1 MNFYKSIKGFTL
13 VEMMLVIGIIAVLAG
28 LTIGLSSSAVS
39 NSERRE
45 TENLLQQLEIA
56 MSAWVANNN
65 GPMTSGQYICEASGF
80 GSDDFGFLQ
89 QIYDAAILQE
99 GCPDFSVPCCDSSH
113 QSVYRWNGSDSGIY
127 VLSDGANDFN
137 VSKII
142 EYGVQEEASI
152 TRQVFAQFVRNEST
166 KKICNKIDP
175 KFVRT

>member
-113 QSVYRWNGSDSGIY
+113 QSVYRWNGSD
-127 VLSDGANDFN
+127 
-137 VSKII
+137 
-142 EYGVQEEASI
+142 
-152 TRQVFAQFVRNEST
+152 
-166 KKICNKIDP
+166 
-175 KFVRT
+175 